1 MQKYGIFFTTAL
13 FININTLIFVDEAE
27 NLIFGNEVLVFFAD
41 FFPLFIKIVRNIKKG
56 TS

>member
-13 FININTLIFVDEAE
+13 FININTLIFVNEAE

-41 FFPLFIKIVRNIKKG
+41 FFPPFIKIVRNKKKR